1 MDNNTLLILMA
12 SLFVVTVLIILIIV
26 LNNSKKTNDLNNEL
40 SRSIYEIRSNISRDF
55 MDLDARLNNEFHD
68 FSDRV
73 NSNIIQSNKA
83 SNEVFHSISE
93 KMAKINEAQDSL
105 NEMSKDIISL
115 EDILTDKK
123 SRGAFGEVEL
133 YSLLQSVYGEN
144 SSFYEKQYRLPNGF
158 IADAVI
164 KAEGSFDLLCIDS
177 KFPLENYRNML
188 NVHLDEKSR
197 QLYERKFK
205 EDIRKHIDDIHRKYI
220 IPGLTADLAYMFI
233 PAEAV
238 FARIYGSFPELVDL
252 SYEKKVY
259 IVSPTTLM
267 AYITAMR
274 SIYLGR
280 KKDEKARQI
289 AVMLADLSVEFKRFE
304 KRSEEIYKVYENL
317 NSAFYDLNVSSR
329 KIIRRFDKI
338 NAGEFEE
345 EEEKQ

>member
-40 SRSIYEIRSNISRDF
+40 SRSIYEIRSGIDRDF
-55 MDLDARLNNEFHD
+55 LDLNSRLNDQFHD

-73 NSNIIQSNKA
+73 NSNIIQSGKTY
-83 SNEVFHSISE
+83 SEVFHSINE
-93 KMAKINEAQDSL
+93 KMVKINEAQSAL
-105 NEMSKDIISL
+105 SEMSKDIISL

-123 SRGAFGEVEL
+123 SRGTFGEVEL
-133 YSLLQSVYGEN
+133 YSLLDAVYGEN
-144 SSFYEKQYRLPNGF
+144 SSIYEKQYRLPNGF
-158 IADAVI
+158 IADAAI
-164 KAEGSFDLLCIDS
+164 KAEGSFGILCIDS

-188 NVHLDEKSR
+188 NIHLDEKSR
-197 QLYERKFK
+197 QLFERKFRD
-205 EDIRKHIDDIHRKYI
+205 DIKKHIDDIHKKYI
-220 IPGLTADLAYMFI
+220 VPGLSADLAYMFI

-238 FARIYGSFPELVDL
+238 FASIYGSFPELVDY

-259 IVSPTTLM
+259 LVSPTTLM

-289 AVMLADLSVEFKRFE
+289 GIMLSELAEEFRRFE
-304 KRSEEIYKVYENL
+304 KRSAEIYKAYEHL

-329 KIIRRFDKI
+329 KIIKRFDKI
-338 NAGEFEE
+338 NAGDFEE
-345 EEEKQ
+345 EEEKE

>member
-40 SRSIYEIRSNISRDF
+40 SRSIYEIRSGIDRDF
-55 MDLDARLNNEFHD
+55 LDLNSRLNEQFHD

-73 NSNIIQSNKA
+73 NSNIIQSGKT
-83 SNEVFHSISE
+83 SNEVFHSINE
-93 KMAKINEAQDSL
+93 KMVKINEAQSAL

-133 YSLLQSVYGEN
+133 YSLLDAVYGDN
-144 SSFYEKQYRLPNGF
+144 SSLYEKQYRLPNGF

-164 KAEGSFDLLCIDS
+164 KAEGSFGLLCIDS

-188 NVHLDEKSR
+188 NIRLDEKSR
-197 QLYERKFK
+197 QLYERKFRD
-205 EDIRKHIDDIHRKYI
+205 DIKKHIDDIHKKYI
-220 IPGLTADLAYMFI
+220 VPGLSADLAYMFI

-238 FARIYGSFPELVDL
+238 FASIYGSFPELVDY

-274 SIYLGR
+274 SIYLGK

-289 AVMLADLSVEFKRFE
+289 AVLLSELGEEFRRFE
-304 KRSEEIYKVYENL
+304 KRSEEIYKAYEHL

-345 EEEKQ
+345 EEKK